1 MQLSERERECASE
14 GGRLKGLHY
23 SALRKEIRERRS
35 LGASAA
41 RSNSSVRSL
50 LGYCCPR
57 VCVRAGKWGLVS
69 VYDDIFREYT
79 KDTHMRIREYAKNEI
94 RLTFLDVFCSVS
106 RAGNLNWR
114 KYTGNE

>member
-1 MQLSERERECASE
+1 MQLSERESE

-41 RSNSSVRSL
+41 CSNSSARCL

-57 VCVRAGKWGLVS
+57 VCVLVGKWGLVS
-69 VYDDIFREYT
+69 VYADIFREYT
-79 KDTHMRIREYAKNEI
+79 KDTRLRIR
-94 RLTFLDVFCSVS
+94 
-106 RAGNLNWR
+106 
-114 KYTGNE
+114 